1 MTARSLDGTGA
12 ARRLGDADGSAVVSA
27 LVIGLVVA
35 TVLATLSARSISES
49 IASRAR
55 IDRAHASALAEY
67 GVAAAFLELDAG
79 LAVELRRSGPPGGIT
94 TPVTLDVEPPE
105 EGADA
110 GLEVTVAV
118 DGVSGD
124 LLIVSRARVRQATRE
139 MVARVRP
146 RTTSDFLLLTAFE
159 VVDPVLFQRPRA
171 TCAAPRGDE
180 SRDVTCVDVTVTDGL
195 LDGPVHS
202 NDVLD
207 VRDGA
212 TVASMLTTSSLV
224 SDDDGFVSPALVPTS
239 GQGATDGA
247 PFGLHH
253 EPTIDLP
260 RTTAQVAGTT
270 TVTCRFRGPT
280 LIRFDDH
287 VVRVTSPRSVARPDD
302 DALGGAAIGCLG
314 VDREL
319 LTQPTSIV
327 LPERVVIE
335 VVRDPVADCVDHPLG
350 IARDEDDA
358 RDWWCTG
365 GDAFVWGTYR
375 GQRTVLAEDSIQIV
389 WHLSPHD
396 DGPVGARIPGDALG
410 LIAGDSVVLRR
421 PVGPTIRR
429 VAPYGLNLAFAGPDL
444 APFGAYPLD
453 APTPSAVT
461 WDAPRVVASLVALRG
476 SVGIQNPLRGE
487 QHPGPLRIEGSVATR
502 FRGLFAWEERTATGA
517 LRGAMGYPLELRYDP
532 SLLEIAPPGMP
543 LTTAGGEVRIL
554 SLELVRDRG

>member
-1 MTARSLDGTGA
+1 VTVGSLVGTGS
-12 ARRLGDADGSAVVSA
+12 ARRLGDADGSAVISA

-55 IDRAHASALAEY
+55 IDRANASALAEY
-67 GVAAAFLELDAG
+67 GVAAAILELDAG
-79 LAVELRRSGPPGGIT
+79 LAVELRRSGPPGGILV
-94 TPVTLDVEPPE
+94 PVRLDVDPPE
-105 EGADA
+105 EGGDA

-118 DGVSGD
+118 DAGSGD
-124 LLIVSRARVRQATRE
+124 LLIVSRATIRQVTRE

-159 VVDPVLFQRPRA
+159 AVDPVLFQRPRS
-171 TCAAPRGDE
+171 TCSAPRGDQA
-180 SRDVTCVDVTVTDGL
+180 RDVTCVEAALIGGV

-207 VRDGA
+207 VRDGV
-212 TVASMLTTSSLV
+212 TVASMLTTSSLA
-224 SDDDGFVSPALVPTS
+224 SDDDGVVSPVLALTS
-239 GQGATDGA
+239 GQDATHGA

-260 RTTAQVAGTT
+260 RTIAQVAGTT

-280 LIRFDDH
+280 LIRFDGD
-287 VVRVTSPRSVARPDD
+287 VVRVTSPRSVPRPGD

-319 LTQPTSIV
+319 LTQPTSIP
-327 LPERVVIE
+327 LSERVVIE
-335 VVRDPVADCVDHPLG
+335 IVRDPVSDCVDHPLG
-350 IARDEDDA
+350 IVQNEDDS
-358 RDWWCTG
+358 REWWCTG

-389 WHLSPHD
+389 WDLAPHD
-396 DGPVGARIPGDALG
+396 DGPIGARIAGDALG

-429 VAPYGLNLAFAGPDL
+429 IAPYGLNLAFAGPDL

-453 APTPSAVT
+453 APTTSAVT
-461 WDAPRVVASLVALRG
+461 WDAPRIVASLVALRG

-487 QHPGPLRIEGSVATR
+487 QHSGPLRIEGSVATR
-502 FRGLFAWEERTATGA
+502 FRGLFAWEDRTAAGA
-517 LRGAMGYPLELRYDP
+517 LRGSMGYPLDLRYDP
-532 SLLEIAPPGMP
+532 SVLEIAPPGMP
-543 LTTAGGEVRIL
+543 LTTVGGTVRIL
-554 SLELVRDRG
+554 SLEVLHDRS

>member
-1 MTARSLDGTGA
+1 VTAGSLDGAGA

-67 GVAAAFLELDAG
+67 GVAAAIQELGAG
-79 LAVELRRSGPPGGIT
+79 LAVELRRSGPPGGIMV
-94 TPVTLDVEPPE
+94 PLTLDVDPPQ
-105 EGADA
+105 EGGDS
-110 GLEVTVAV
+110 GLEVGVVV
-118 DGVSGD
+118 DAVSGD
-124 LLIVSRARVRQATRE
+124 LLIVSRAVVRRATRE

-146 RTTSDFLLLTAFE
+146 RTTSDHLLLTAFE
-159 VVDPVLFQRPRA
+159 AVDPALFQRPRS
-171 TCAAPRGDE
+171 TCAVPRGDAA
-180 SRDVTCVDVTVTDGL
+180 RDVTCVDVALSDGV

-207 VRDGA
+207 VRDGV
-212 TVASMLTTSSLV
+212 TVASMLTTSSLA
-224 SDDDGFVSPALVPTS
+224 SDGDGVVSPALALTS
-239 GQGATDGA
+239 GQGAADGA

-253 EPTIDLP
+253 ETTVDLS

-319 LTQPTSIV
+319 LSQPTSIL

-335 VVRDPVADCVDHPLG
+335 IVRDPVSDCVDHPLG
-350 IARDEDDA
+350 IAQYEDDA
-358 RDWWCTG
+358 REWWCTG

-389 WHLSPHD
+389 WDLAPHD
-396 DGPVGARIPGDALG
+396 DGPVAALIAGDALG

-444 APFGAYPLD
+444 APFGAHPLD
-453 APTPSAVT
+453 APTLSAVT
-461 WDAPRVVASLVALRG
+461 WDAPRIVASLVALRG

-487 QHPGPLRIEGSVATR
+487 QHSGPLRIEGSVATR
-502 FRGLFAWEERTATGA
+502 FRGLFAWEDRTATGA

-532 SLLEIAPPGMP
+532 NLLEIAPPGMP
-543 LTTAGGEVRIL
+543 LTTGGGEVRIL
-554 SLELVRDRG
+554 SLEAGPDRR